1 MRDMA
6 MKKSLFAALAALAAV
21 PLFAGRPVA
30 AWDVVPHQRVTG
42 TFKAGVVAFH
52 DKGVSVEFT
61 INGKKFFVAKE
72 ASLNERTGVVEY
84 VAPFP
89 AGKLS
94 AKLGDRGYLL
104 GAKVVSSDG
113 AAHVLPDIVVYA
125 NGRSTLGTKKTVWV
139 DALRGNEF
147 ADGSEAAPVKSL
159 AQGVKKAGDGG
170 TVYLKE
176 GSYSLRMLG
185 GGLERKFWTLVTPA
199 PGTDRSK
206 VEVFAGR
213 PGTDKLHFKD
223 LNLSCSISDG
233 EYGAI
238 VMGEDSKSVA
248 WFENCTF
255 SNAGGRESG
264 QSAPFGNRLVAY
276 VTGGATSGMTFGPA
290 ALLLRGHKVSSVSS
304 KAFPG
309 TDALVVNCTAEDV
322 TPVEGGASSDF
333 MSVVPALPKKW
344 AENLIVYG
352 LKASAIE
359 CQVFSIQ
366 RLRDSAF
373 VNVSF
378 TDVAHGNTVASSA
391 SDEME
396 NVIFSKFSLPDQT
409 WRWRYSKS
417 GRGDFKP
424 SGVIVKDSEFGAMEG
439 YEVRDGSKGLELRDC
454 VVKGAE

>member
-1 MRDMA
+1 MA
-6 MKKSLFAALAALAAV
+6 MKKGLLVVLIALMAA
-21 PLFAGRPVA
+21 PLFAGRPIA

-72 ASLNERTGVVEY
+72 AVLNDRTGVMEF

-89 AGKLS
+89 ASKLS
-94 AKLGDRGYLL
+94 SKLGDRGYLL
-104 GAKVVSSDG
+104 GAKIISGDG
-113 AAHVLPDIVVYA
+113 ASHVLPEIVLYA
-125 NGRSTLGTKKTVWV
+125 NGGSTLGSEKTVWV
-139 DALRGNEF
+139 DSLKGNEF
-147 ADGSEAAPVKSL
+147 ADGSEASPVKSL

-176 GSYSLRMLG
+176 GSYSLKMLG
-185 GGLERKFWTLVTPA
+185 GGFERKFWTLITLA
-199 PGTDRSK
+199 PGVDRSK
-206 VEVFAGR
+206 VEVLAGR
-213 PGTDKLHFKD
+213 PGTDKLRFKD
-223 LNLSCSISDG
+223 LDLTCSVSDG

-238 VMGEDSKSVA
+238 VMGEGAKSVA

-255 SNAGGRESG
+255 SNTLGRESG
-264 QSAPFGNRLVAY
+264 QSSPFGNKLMAY
-276 VTGGATSGMTFGPA
+276 VTGGATTGMSTGPVA
-290 ALLLRGHKVSSVSS
+290 SLLRGHKVSSVAC

-309 TDALVVNCTAEDV
+309 SDSLIVNCVAEDV
-322 TPVEGGASSDF
+322 VPVEGGVSSDF
-333 MSVVPALPKKW
+333 MSVVPMPPRKW

-352 LKASAIE
+352 VKGSGLE
-359 CQVFSIQ
+359 CQIFNIQ

-396 NVIFSKFSLPDQT
+396 NVIFSKFSLPKQT

-424 SGVIVKDSEFGAMEG
+424 SGVVVKNSEFGAMEG
-439 YEVRDGSKGLELRDC
+439 FEVHDGSKGLELRDC
-454 VVKGAE
+454 VIDGAE

>member
-1 MRDMA
+1 MHKA
-6 MKKSLFAALAALAAV
+6 MKNILFAALLALAAA
-21 PLFAGRPVA
+21 PLFAGRPIA
-30 AWDVVPHQRVTG
+30 AWDVVPHQRVTD

-72 ASLNERTGVVEY
+72 PTLNERTGVMEY

-94 AKLGDRGYLL
+94 SKLGDKGFLL
-104 GAKVVSSDG
+104 GAKVVSNDG
-113 AAHVLPDIVVYA
+113 VEFVLPEILLYS
-125 NGRSTLGTKKTVWV
+125 NGGKSLGSNKTIWV
-139 DALRGNEF
+139 DSSKGNEF
-147 ADGSEAAPVKSL
+147 AAGTKDAPVKSL

-170 TVYLKE
+170 IVYLKE
-176 GSYSLRMLG
+176 GSYSLKMLG
-185 GGLERKFWTLVTPA
+185 GGLERKFWTLVTLA
-199 PGTDRSK
+199 PGVDRSK
-206 VEVFAGR
+206 VEVLAGR

-223 LNLSCSISDG
+223 LNLTSNVSEG
-233 EYGAI
+233 EYGSI
-238 VMGEDSKSVA
+238 VMGEGLKSIA
-248 WFENCTF
+248 WFENCSF
-255 SNAGGRESG
+255 SNAGGSESG
-264 QSAPFGNRLVAY
+264 QSSPFGNKLTAY
-276 VTGGATSGMTFGPA
+276 ITGGSTSGMTFGPT

-309 TDALVVNCTAEDV
+309 SDALIVNCTAENV
-322 TPVEGGASSDF
+322 KPVEGGVSSDF
-333 MSVVPALPKKW
+333 MSIVPVPPKKW

-352 LKASAIE
+352 LKGSGLE
-359 CQVFSIQ
+359 CQIFNIQ

-396 NVIFSKFSLPDQT
+396 NVIFSKFSLPNQT
-409 WRWRYSKS
+409 WRWRYSKL

-424 SGVIVKDSEFGAMEG
+424 SGVIVKNSEFGAMEG
-439 YEVRDGSKGLELRDC
+439 FEVRDGSKGLELRDC
-454 VVKGAE
+454 VVDDAE